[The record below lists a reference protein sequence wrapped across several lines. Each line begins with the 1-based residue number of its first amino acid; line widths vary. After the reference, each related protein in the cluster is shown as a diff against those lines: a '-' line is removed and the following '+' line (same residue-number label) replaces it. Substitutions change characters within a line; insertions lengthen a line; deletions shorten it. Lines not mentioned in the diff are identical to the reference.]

1 MKKAGCGGMLS
12 SPVLG
17 SQGWG
22 DPWASLASQPGI
34 FDGLQVIEQSRLKK
48 QDGQTVSVQQWS
60 GVSTGLHV
68 HRHT

>member
-1 MKKAGCGGMLS
+1 MKKAGCGGLLS
-12 SPVLG
+12 TPTLG

-34 FDGLQVIEQSRLKK
+34 FGGLQVSEQPCLKK
-48 QDGQTVSVQQWS
+48 QDGQTVPVQQWS
-60 GVSTGLHV
+60 GVSTGLQV